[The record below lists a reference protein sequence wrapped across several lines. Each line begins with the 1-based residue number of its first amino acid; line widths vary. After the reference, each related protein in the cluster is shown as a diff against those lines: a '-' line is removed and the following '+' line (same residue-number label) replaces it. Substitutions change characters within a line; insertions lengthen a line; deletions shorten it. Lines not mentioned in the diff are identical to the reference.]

1 MKATIFICLFLL
13 IGQTC
18 LAQSWYRNFVRVR
31 TPQTKIITI
40 ADLETKS
47 ADKDSVTTEIQYFD
61 GLGRPM
67 QTLSK
72 EASPLG
78 KDVVSIVKYDEFGR
92 EVKKYLPYV
101 ATTSD
106 GTYNPNDEYMQ
117 LAYYTNTGNSALK
130 LPQDN
135 MPFGTI
141 VYEASPLNRVVQQF
155 GPGAS
160 WSPDHAVSTSYLLN
174 GSGEVPLWIIS
185 GSTLSESGS
194 YSAGALYKTQTTDEN
209 GNNSWEYKDKQ
220 GKVILKEVESE
231 NNMFL
236 KTYYVYDDF
245 DRLTYVIPPKATA
258 TTYVESSDA
267 FNELL
272 YGYKYDERGRMTE
285 KHIPGAGWVYMVYNK
300 IDQVILSQDENQRT
314 GTSTISSNTWIFSK
328 YDAFG
333 RVVMT
338 GKVLINDTRSNIQSA
353 VDSETTLW
361 ETRDNSLT
369 GSYCYTAGAYP
380 QSSFPGYEP
389 LTVNYY
395 DTYGFDSSI
404 PPYAQAMDNPVNSN
418 ITTGLLTGSKVKV
431 LDNTATWLSTVTY
444 YDEKGRPLQV
454 FSKNILGSLD
464 RNTSKYDFTGK
475 VIKSERNHNSSE
487 LVITNRYEY
496 DHAGRKTAVY
506 QQTGSSGEV
515 ELAQYNYNEL
525 GQLVKKNLHG
535 DNSTRLQGI
544 DYRYNIR
551 GWLTSINNA
560 ILNIDINNDDM
571 DDAFGEELSYN
582 SNFSAGGTQGS
593 AQWNGNISGMKWKSK
608 APSTDYSTIDV
619 NAYSFQYDKLN
630 RLKLANYGSGAN
642 GSTWSNNPG
651 KYNEAIT
658 YDVMGNILT
667 LLRSGINNTTDNL
680 SYDYGTMSNKLTSVT
695 NSSTTPVGFI
705 NDYKAGTDYAYDANG
720 NLTTDLNKGL
730 TIDYNYLNLP
740 KTVTNS
746 TQTIGYTYDATG
758 RKLKKTFDGQP
769 DHYYIDG
776 LEYSGSTLLFA
787 MTEEGRIRPNNSD
800 YTYEYFLKD
809 HLGNVRVVLTSD
821 NSSSSSQSMVYPAA
835 TMETMTAATET
846 TYYSNL
852 DKVRSFTPVG
862 FKSIKK
868 NENVAHLKG
877 TDPNKQIGPSITVK
891 VNSGDKISLTAQSFY
906 PDNTGSQRT
915 GLAETALSQLVNAMI
930 NPAGL
935 NPKGK
940 IIANDALRA
949 QGFDKSTSYRDMMN
963 KLPNSDYNNDN
974 DRPKAYM
981 VWMLFDKQMKLVK
994 TGKSSGAR
1002 QIPEGAGQ
1010 VKQMAE
1016 NDIVMDQGGFLTA
1029 YTVNESPA
1037 SVYIDNFQLAVAT
1050 GPVLEINDYYPFGML
1065 NNGLSDPGI
1074 TDPINNYKYNGKELQ
1089 TELSLQWLDYGA
1101 RFYDP
1106 VIGRF
1111 HTIDPLSENYSFQSP
1126 YVYAGN
1132 EPIRMMDINGMGPGG
1147 DIWNFLKGVGNGIGS
1162 GAKGTVNFIN
1172 SDAWKA
1178 QTWKNTGNLLLGAAA
1193 LQNGNIGTLS
1203 SIDATFGTNTVGAV
1217 ECVAQTVNNA
1227 VNTLANGT
1235 PEQKGEVVGQVLW
1248 GVAEG
1253 VALSKGAGAV
1263 SEIAKGTET
1272 VATGVKVSEG
1282 GIQYSEELVQR
1293 AQNLYPKKA
1302 EITELHHIDPKYLGG
1317 DVNGSLVPLNG
1328 SYHQVITNEFRAV
1341 WPYGK
1346 GLPSPTELKNIKTQ
1360 VYSKFPLPPGY

>member
-1 MKATIFICLFLL
+1 LILFNP
-13 IGQTC
+13 
-18 LAQSWYRNFVRVR
+18 LAELFFFV
-31 TPQTKIITI
+31 
-40 ADLETKS
+40 
-47 ADKDSVTTEIQYFD
+47 
-61 GLGRPM
+61 
-67 QTLSK
+67 
-72 EASPLG
+72 
-78 KDVVSIVKYDEFGR
+78 
-92 EVKKYLPYV
+92 
-101 ATTSD
+101 
-106 GTYNPNDEYMQ
+106 
-117 LAYYTNTGNSALK
+117 NS
-130 LPQDN
+130 
-135 MPFGTI
+135 T
-141 VYEASPLNRVVQQF
+141 
-155 GPGAS
+155 
-160 WSPDHAVSTSYLLN
+160 
-174 GSGEVPLWIIS
+174 
-185 GSTLSESGS
+185 
-194 YSAGALYKTQTTDEN
+194 
-209 GNNSWEYKDKQ
+209 
-220 GKVILKEVESE
+220 
-231 NNMFL
+231 
-236 KTYYVYDDF
+236 
-245 DRLTYVIPPKATA
+245 
-258 TTYVESSDA
+258 
-267 FNELL
+267 
-272 YGYKYDERGRMTE
+272 
-285 KHIPGAGWVYMVYNK
+285 
-300 IDQVILSQDENQRT
+300 
-314 GTSTISSNTWIFSK
+314 
-328 YDAFG
+328 
-333 RVVMT
+333 
-338 GKVLINDTRSNIQSA
+338 
-353 VDSETTLW
+353 SETTLW

-1106 VIGRF
+1106 QIGRF
-1111 HTIDPLSENYSFQSP
+1111 HAIDPKADVYVGYSP
-1126 YVYAGN
+1126 YGYTNNDPILFTDPNGQEIWITYGDDQRAQYKNGRLYNEDGSRYKGKDKFVSTVLGTLNKISSTDIGKEVVGELSGSNNDFNFTNTVAKDKEGNVVENALNFDKAKGGGGEIHAGA
-1132 EPIRMMDINGMGPGG
+1132 MM
-1147 DIWNFLKGVGNGIGS
+1147 GS
-1162 GAKGTVNFIN
+1162 KMQEGQKIESSAHELFHGYQYETGQNPGTVNGEVGASLFG
-1172 SDAWKA
+1172 KA
-1178 QTWKNTGNLLLGAAA
+1178 IVNQLGV
-1193 LQNGNIGTLS
+1193 GTS
-1203 SIDATFGTNTVGAV
+1203 AFGKVSTVGGFYNY
-1217 ECVAQTVNNA
+1217 TMNA
-1227 VNTLANGT
+1227 MMWDKKGFNYILYNQAMYNYIKGNAGNYNGDYN
-1235 PEQKGEVVGQVLW
+1235 KF
-1248 GVAEG
+1248 
-1253 VALSKGAGAV
+1253 K
-1263 SEIAKGTET
+1263 
-1272 VATGVKVSEG
+1272 
-1282 GIQYSEELVQR
+1282 IQG
-1293 AQNLYPKKA
+1293 N
-1302 EITELHHIDPKYLGG
+1302 
-1317 DVNGSLVPLNG
+1317 DVNP
-1328 SYHQVITNEFRAV
+1328 A
-1341 WPYGK
+1341 
-1346 GLPSPTELKNIKTQ
+1346 IK
-1360 VYSKFPLPPGY
+1360 KFFPLVR